1 MSTNPFAAEYTKYDT
16 FRMETT
22 SDLEFAMHK
31 TWRANGKML
40 DLAIGGHPWP
50 TRDQIIER
58 LTMAIDELNE
68 CRDLISRKKSDV
80 LGYYDEKNQKMGVYE
95 DNQSVNKQ

>member
-1 MSTNPFAAEYTKYDT
+1 
-16 FRMETT
+16 METT

-40 DLAIGGHPWP
+40 DLTIGGHPWP

-58 LTMAIDELNE
+58 LTMAIDELQE

-80 LGYYDEKNQKMGVYE
+80 LGYYDEKTQRMGAYE
-95 DNQSVNKQ
+95 DNQSVNNQ